1 MFQLPV
7 LGGDKSNDASKGQG
21 NTAVRGVHSSRNDNM
36 TEDHRFALLKLKERD
51 SIIVSDTIGIC
62 LDYDVIWLVYHII
75 IIVTSYDC

>member
-1 MFQLPV
+1 
-7 LGGDKSNDASKGQG
+7 
-21 NTAVRGVHSSRNDNM
+21 M

-62 LDYDVIWLVYHII
+62 FDYDVIWLVYHII